1 MWDIIAPLFKEI
13 HEDLTDELK
22 YLKLK
27 HEIKDCRELIE
38 RLAARAKLDPL
49 SEEFSQHLDKNDKLS
64 HLREE
69 FSIPKSSEVTLN
81 GVVSLNPNEPSM
93 YFCGNSL
100 GLMPKRARI
109 LVNQELDVWAKSGV
123 NGHFTHPHNRPWVS
137 IDDTVVEKMADV
149 VGAKPIEIAIMNTLT
164 SNLHLIMA
172 SFYTPKKHRNKILI
186 EAKAFPSDQY
196 AVESQIKF
204 HGYDPATTLITVNP
218 PPGEYI
224 INLND
229 ILNIIEKE
237 GSSIALVLFSGIH
250 YYSGQFFK
258 LKKIAAAAKKKG
270 CIVGFDLSHAVGNV
284 VLKLHKWNVDFAVWC
299 SYKYLNSGPGG
310 IAGIFIHEKHAHDFN
325 RPRFAGWWGSDRR
338 SRFQMD
344 KPFNPIPGAGG
355 FQVSNP
361 SVLDTVSLLAS
372 LDVFAQTSMVQ
383 LRAKSILLTGYLEY
397 LLDKQLNGLGYKNIT
412 PRDPHQRGCQISLVI
427 DENKLEKVIN
437 GLNSYGAV
445 VDERTPDCIRIAPNP
460 MYNSFSDV
468 FRFVKALKIIMGN
481 LGFKFEA
488 KK

>member
-149 VGAKPIEIAIMNTLT
+149 
-164 SNLHLIMA
+164 
-172 SFYTPKKHRNKILI
+172 
-186 EAKAFPSDQY
+186 Y

-488 KK
+488 K